1 MKTKIVPIISIITL
15 FISLFYACDD
25 TSYKEYMGYAP
36 EYLSYADL
44 RAAVKT
50 NVDTDIKNPGKIY
63 FKDNF
68 IFIVE
73 ELKGIHVY
81 DNSNPSSPVQKTFIN
96 LPGVVDISMSG
107 FYMYADSYVDLVVL
121 DLSNINNI
129 TESGR
134 VKDVF
139 PYTIPSHKTDY
150 PVTNIDQTKGV
161 VIGWELKKIKE
172 RIYDNNPVY
181 PVYMNT
187 SGFGDFVKISSSSSG
202 ISGSGIGVGGSMARF
217 GISGNAL
224 YILAQYNLKILNI
237 TDKINPVEIGA
248 LNVNWNVETMFLNE
262 KFMFLGT
269 TTGMV
274 IYDISDPLN
283 PYYKSFFIH
292 ARSCDPVIVDGN
304 NAYITLRSGT
314 TCGGF
319 NNSLNVVNIEDIALP
334 KLVKSYPLVNPHG
347 LGKDDN
353 LLFICDGDAGLK
365 IYNCSDLLH
374 ITDHLVFGYTNI
386 NAYDVIPLGSVLVMV
401 GDDGLFQYDY
411 SDIGNIKL
419 LSAIPVVTE

>member
-1 MKTKIVPIISIITL
+1 
-15 FISLFYACDD
+15 
-25 TSYKEYMGYAP
+25 MGYAP
-36 EYLSYADL
+36 VYLSYTDL
-44 RAAVKT
+44 RTAVKT
-50 NVDTDIKNPGKIY
+50 EENSDLKNPGKIY

-81 DNSNPSSPVQKTFIN
+81 DNSNPSSPVQKKFIN
-96 LPGVVDISMSG
+96 VPGVVDISMSG
-107 FYMYADSYVDLVVL
+107 FYMYADSYIDIVVL
-121 DLSNINNI
+121 DLSDINNI
-129 TESGR
+129 TEAGR
-134 VKDVF
+134 VNDVL
-139 PYTIPSHKTDY
+139 PYTIPAHKTDY

-181 PVYMNT
+181 PIYEDML
-187 SGFGDFVKISSSSSG
+187 GFSDFAKISSSSSG
-202 ISGSGIGVGGSMARF
+202 VGGSGIGVGGSMARF
-217 GISGNAL
+217 GIRGNAL

-237 TDKINPVEIGA
+237 SNKINPVEAGS
-248 LNVNWNVETMFLNE
+248 LYVSWNVETMFLND

-274 IYDISDPLN
+274 IYDITDPLN
-283 PYYKSFFIH
+283 PYYKSFFTH

-304 NAYITLRSGT
+304 NAYVTLRSGT

-319 NNSLNVVNIEDIALP
+319 NNSLNVVNIEDIVLP
-334 KLVKSYPLVNPHG
+334 KLVKSYLMVNPHG
-347 LGKDDN
+347 LGKDGN

-374 ITDHLVFGYTNI
+374 IADHLIYTYTNI
-386 NAYDVIPLGSVLVMV
+386 NAYDVIPLGNVLVMV
-401 GDDGLFQYDY
+401 GDDGLYQYDY

-419 LSAIPVVTE
+419 LSTLPVVAE